1 LEAGPSEAISHSD
14 KMGAFLAFLGKRAI
28 LTHSTCLKNESYTI
42 APETNSTRKEFS
54 GAGAITRAESSETT
68 PNRRTVSYNGGL
80 RCFLLA

>member
-54 GAGAITRAESSETT
+54 GAGAITRAESTL
-68 PNRRTVSYNGGL
+68 NHRYRTQCACL
-80 RCFLLA
+80 AWFRCFLLA